1 MASSSSVSVSNNHR
15 FKSAFNE
22 ELYNTMVKNKKVI
35 AECCIDLDEDE
46 YPEVKEGWRRLS
58 APKQEISIDVIHEF
72 YANAVVTEEE
82 MEEAGR
88 HTFRSFVRGVPVDFS
103 LENIRTAMHFRAQ
116 VQGATTDF
124 ETRMEHDQQLDRVLA
139 DLCMPGATWKLST
152 GQLRVPIQLR
162 RQELNP
168 VARGWHE
175 FSIHSFIPSSN
186 RSEIPVIRAILI
198 HCIIRG
204 EDVRAEDI
212 IADKIVRM
220 AQGIKEKGKLGFPS
234 TIYKLCK
241 EAGVPLR
248 EFRRTRKIQAEKP
261 ITTRRME
268 STRLPRP
275 VQQRQQGDEE
285 EDHPMPQAKEG
296 NKEGNEE
303 HGYDHDYHHQPD
315 FEQQQPE
322 YEQHQE
328 FNEPPVQQPPLYH
341 IPTYTYQHQ
350 KDLDSIETQLQ
361 NMMWYQQQT
370 LESISKNQAEYM
382 AELRDIKGK
391 QQELYENNDR
401 FYNQVRQ
408 EQREMVQEIQ
418 QIKNYQV
425 NQTLVDSTRHKAYLE
440 DLAAMKAKQEEFFSN
455 QVTQYNMIRQD
466 QKLLGKE
473 ILDVKKYQMSAVTM
487 GSGGSSSSPQP
498 PPPYE
503 LDQALMKIR
512 EQHANFTEITRQL
525 RDWTRNA
532 SARESYSVWAHQQA
546 NPNLVE
552 MSSQK
557 IVKQIYDNIDHKRP
571 MFRGL
576 LKSDLQPSNPAPP
589 PSSSKDPKDPPK

>member
-1 MASSSSVSVSNNHR
+1 MASSSSFSVFDNHR
-15 FKSAFNE
+15 FKTTFNE
-22 ELYNTMVKNKKVI
+22 ELYNTIVKNKKVI

-46 YPEVKEGWRRLS
+46 YSKIREQITLRGWRRLA
-58 APKQEISIDVIHEF
+58 APKQEISIDLHEF
-72 YANAVVTEEE
+72 YANAIVTEEE
-82 MEEAGR
+82 MEEAGG

-103 LENIRTAMHFRAQ
+103 PGNIQTMMRFRTQ

-124 ETRMEHDQQLDRVLA
+124 ETRKEHNLQLDRVLA

-168 VARGWHE
+168 VARRWHE
-175 FSIHSFIPSSN
+175 FSIHSLIPSSN

-198 HCIIRG
+198 HCIMRG

-248 EFRRTRKIQAEKP
+248 EFRRSRKIQAEKP
-261 ITTRRME
+261 ITARRME

-275 VQQRQQGDEE
+275 VQRRQQENEE
-285 EDHPMPQAKEG
+285 EDEPMPQAGEI
-296 NKEGNEE
+296 NEE
-303 HGYDHDYHHQPD
+303 ENVEQQGDDHDYHYQHD
-315 FEQQQPE
+315 FE
-322 YEQHQE
+322 H
-328 FNEPPVQQPPLYH
+328 
-341 IPTYTYQHQ
+341 
-350 KDLDSIETQLQ
+350 IETQLQ
-361 NMMWYQQQT
+361 NMMWYQQQA
-370 LESISKNQAEYM
+370 LENMSKNQAEYM

-418 QIKNYQV
+418 QIKNYHV
-425 NQTLVDSTRHKAYLE
+425 NQTFVDSTRHKAYMDE
-440 DLAAMKAKQEEFFSN
+440 LAAMKARQEEFFSN
-455 QVTQYNMIRQD
+455 QTTQYNMIRQD

-473 ILDVKKYQMSAVTM
+473 ILDVKKYQISAVTM

-498 PPPYE
+498 PPPPYE
-503 LDQALMKIR
+503 PDQALMKIR
-512 EQHANFTEITRQL
+512 EQHATFTKICRQL
-525 RDWTRNA
+525 KDWTKNA
-532 SARESYSVWAHQQA
+532 SARESYAVWAHQQA

-557 IVKQIYDNIDHKRP
+557 IVKQIYENIDYKRP

-589 PSSSKDPKDPPK
+589 PSSSKDPKDPPSSSKDPKDPPK

>member
-1 MASSSSVSVSNNHR
+1 MASSSLVSIFDNHR
-15 FKSAFNE
+15 FKTAFNE

-46 YPEVKEGWRRLS
+46 YPEVKEQITLRGWRRLS
-58 APKQEISIDVIHEF
+58 APKQEISIDLIHEF
-72 YANAVVTEEE
+72 YANAVVIEEE
-82 MEEAGR
+82 MEEAGG

-103 LENIRTAMHFRAQ
+103 PENIRTVIRFRAQ

-124 ETRMEHDQQLDRVLA
+124 ETRKEHDQQLDRVLV
-139 DLCMPGATWKLST
+139 DLCMPKATWKLST

-175 FSIHSFIPSSN
+175 FFIHSLIPSSN

-198 HCIIRG
+198 HCIMRG
-204 EDVRAEDI
+204 EDFRAEDI

-248 EFRRTRKIQAEKP
+248 EFRRTKKIQAEKL
-261 ITTRRME
+261 ITARRIE
-268 STRLPRP
+268 STRFPRP
-275 VQQRQQGDEE
+275 VQRRQQEDEE
-285 EDHPMPQAKEG
+285 EDEPMPQAGEV
-296 NKEGNEE
+296 NEE
-303 HGYDHDYHHQPD
+303 ENVEQQGDDHDYHYQHD
-315 FEQQQPE
+315 YEQQQPE

-341 IPTYTYQHQ
+341 QA
-350 KDLDSIETQLQ
+350 LE
-361 NMMWYQQQT
+361 NM
-370 LESISKNQAEYM
+370 SKNQAEYT
-382 AELRDIKGK
+382 AELRDIEGK

-440 DLAAMKAKQEEFFSN
+440 ELAAMKAKQEELFSN
-455 QVTQYNMIRQD
+455 QVNQYNMIRQD

-498 PPPYE
+498 PPPPYE
-503 LDQALMKIR
+503 PDQTLMQIR

-525 RDWTRNA
+525 REGPGMHRPEKATR
-532 SARESYSVWAHQQA
+532 
-546 NPNLVE
+546 
-552 MSSQK
+552 
-557 IVKQIYDNIDHKRP
+557 
-571 MFRGL
+571 FGL
-576 LKSDLQPSNPAPP
+576 INKLTQTLWRCQVRR
-589 PSSSKDPKDPPK
+589 